1 MLKRKLLRSGLF
13 GNVLL
18 LILAVI
24 NTASTQ
30 PSLGPD
36 QALNDSVDHC
46 LHFDPVL
53 LQLSGNTEMD
63 ALNAPVISL
72 NKHAVK
78 FVDTYIAEN
87 SCMLQQ
93 IKDKNPRYFNIMD
106 SVFTRY
112 KLPVQL
118 KYLAV
123 VESELKTK
131 AVSRV
136 GAVGVWQFMPGTARI
151 FSLKVTAK
159 HDERTHF
166 YKSTVAAARYLHDL
180 NILFDDWLL
189 VLAAYNSGPGPVYAA
204 IKKSG
209 SRNFWKLQSFLP
221 EETRGHVKKFI
232 GTHYFFEGR
241 GSVTTLTKDERNR
254 YTKLMMSFVEKQN
267 ILVRETA
274 DARTAANKGGQPGN
288 EKEILIAARTG
299 ELKRNE
305 E

>member
-18 LILAVI
+18 LILAVVS
-24 NTASTQ
+24 TARTQ

-36 QALNDSVDHC
+36 QALNDSADQY
-46 LHFDPVL
+46 LRFDPVL
-53 LQLSGNTEMD
+53 LQLSGNTEVD
-63 ALNAPVISL
+63 ALNAPVIAL

-93 IKDKNPRYFNIMD
+93 IKDKNPKYFNIMD
-106 SVFTRY
+106 SVFTRF

-118 KYLAV
+118 KYLAI
-123 VESELKTK
+123 VESELKNK

-136 GAVGVWQFMPGTARI
+136 GAVGVWQFMPQTARI

-166 YKSTVAAARYLHDL
+166 YKSTIAAARYLHDL

-189 VLAAYNSGPGPVYAA
+189 VLAAYNAGPGPVYAA

-209 SRNFWKLQSFLP
+209 SRNFWKLQYFLP

-232 GTHYFFEGR
+232 GTHYYFEGR
-241 GSVTTLTKDERNR
+241 GSVTTLTKDERNK
-254 YTKLMMSFVEKQN
+254 YTKLMLVFVEEQN
-267 ILVRETA
+267 MLLRENG
-274 DARTAANKGGQPGN
+274 DAKRTANTSGQPVN
-288 EKEILIAARTG
+288 EKEIVIAARIG

>member
-1 MLKRKLLRSGLF
+1 
-13 GNVLL
+13 
-18 LILAVI
+18 
-24 NTASTQ
+24 
-30 PSLGPD
+30 
-36 QALNDSVDHC
+36 
-46 LHFDPVL
+46 
-53 LQLSGNTEMD
+53 
-63 ALNAPVISL
+63 
-72 NKHAVK
+72 
-78 FVDTYIAEN
+78 
-87 SCMLQQ
+87 
-93 IKDKNPRYFNIMD
+93 
-106 SVFTRY
+106 
-112 KLPVQL
+112 
-118 KYLAV
+118 
-123 VESELKTK
+123 
-131 AVSRV
+131 
-136 GAVGVWQFMPGTARI
+136 MPGTARI

-299 ELKRNE
+299 ELKRTKNNE
-305 E
+305 RPCFLNAPVLLWL